1 MISRVLRVGLWVAVM
16 FASSGA
22 GAMQCPQP
30 QKGSPGGIIPE
41 TALTT
46 QDLSALLESGDR
58 ANRIGVLIHTLRQNY
73 PNAQNADI
81 VNYLVTAFCPV
92 VNQLSGLGD
101 AEKQAR
107 MDTFTQQ
114 VAWQLY

>member
-1 MISRVLRVGLWVAVM
+1 VITLALRAGLLAAVM
-16 FASSGA
+16 LAPAGA

-30 QKGSPGGIIPE
+30 QRGSQGGVIPE
-41 TALTT
+41 TAITL

-58 ANRIGVLIHTLRQNY
+58 ANRIGVLIHTLQQNY
-73 PNAQNADI
+73 PNARNADI
-81 VNYLVTAFCPV
+81 VDYLVTAFCPV

-114 VAWQLY
+114 VASQLY

>member
-1 MISRVLRVGLWVAVM
+1 MIVWVLRVGLLVAVM
-16 FASSGA
+16 FASTDA
-22 GAMQCPQP
+22 GALQCPR
-30 QKGSPGGIIPE
+30 PE
-41 TALTT
+41 TASQGGVIPESAVTI

-58 ANRIGVLIHTLRQNY
+58 ANRIGILIYNLRQNY

-92 VNQLSGLGD
+92 VNQLNALGD

-114 VAWQLY
+114 VVSLVY

>member
-1 MISRVLRVGLWVAVM
+1 MTVWAPRAGLLASVM
-16 FASSGA
+16 LASTGA
-22 GAMQCPQP
+22 GAMQCPAP
-30 QKGSPGGIIPE
+30 QTASAGGVIPE
-41 TALTT
+41 LAVTV

-58 ANRIGVLIHTLRQNY
+58 ANRIGILIHSLRQAY
-73 PNAQNADI
+73 PSAASADI

-92 VNQLSGLGD
+92 VNQLNGLRD

-114 VAWQLY
+114 VASQVY

>member
-1 MISRVLRVGLWVAVM
+1 MITRVLRVGLWLAVM
-16 FASSGA
+16 VASAGA
-22 GAMQCPQP
+22 SAMQCPQP
-30 QKGSPGGIIPE
+30 EKASQGGVIPE
-41 TALTT
+41 SAVTT
-46 QDLSALLESGDR
+46 QDLSALLESGDH

-81 VNYLVTAFCPV
+81 VNFLVTAFCPV
-92 VNQLSGLGD
+92 VNQLNGLGD

-114 VAWQLY
+114 VASQLY